1 MKQQPQQE
9 EQSLDRAQVIRG
21 LQSRTPAVQEEA
33 ERSLIAQDAAGLQ
46 TLLDIFSQEAKKRQS
61 RLSLV
66 GILGLIHLILTLAF
80 FTYVFSTILRVELG
94 GISSSRPEWLTS
106 LFPVEGVFLV
116 VSYALMRLLGHFAA
130 PMTRLER
137 RAAHAIAHFDD
148 VRAVG
153 PLMTAYMTGF
163 FDNAFFVRLFS
174 RRETQQQFLA
184 TRLKELLPRMKSG
197 DVSLLSAQQRQGLY
211 NAVILSE
218 DAELV
223 RAILKALE
231 QIGDSR
237 ALPYVEKLATGKVR
251 ADDPGTRNARRQI
264 RFLQWA
270 RRRRAG
276 KADAQRIREAAQ
288 DCLPFL
294 LDRAKAGE
302 QTLLR
307 AADPAA
313 QPADTLLRS
322 AAASSEPAQQELL
335 RIPGTE
341 MEENKPVD
349 MPVFRIFIQYSVEV
363 RERNIGN

>member
-218 DAELV
+218 DA
-223 RAILKALE
+223 
-231 QIGDSR
+231 
-237 ALPYVEKLATGKVR
+237 
-251 ADDPGTRNARRQI
+251 
-264 RFLQWA
+264 
-270 RRRRAG
+270 
-276 KADAQRIREAAQ
+276 
-288 DCLPFL
+288 
-294 LDRAKAGE
+294 
-302 QTLLR
+302 
-307 AADPAA
+307 
-313 QPADTLLRS
+313 
-322 AAASSEPAQQELL
+322 
-335 RIPGTE
+335 
-341 MEENKPVD
+341 
-349 MPVFRIFIQYSVEV
+349 
-363 RERNIGN
+363 